1 MFDLG
6 LMEIRWEKYRV
17 NRELWKDYKYSSF
30 VEEYNK
36 TVFSNEKKKALLD
49 WIEKWKNIKNLEFPT
64 EAKHFF
70 LDGRHLDEL
79 SKELIT
85 KAENE
90 VLVVNPFVNKCDLS
104 DTLKEASNQGT
115 NVNLLTRPPDD
126 KNLEYR
132 RAKEEYHL
140 GLKKAGVNVRYNKA
154 VHAKIIVVDRTVAI
168 SSSMNFYC
176 GSSGGKSW
184 EAGIISLEETVVK
197 PIINI
202 ILELLEKPETTEMI
216 IKNIVVTRGRL

>member
-1 MFDLG
+1 
-6 LMEIRWEKYRV
+6 MEIRWKKYRV
-17 NRELWKDYKYSSF
+17 NRELWREYKYSSY

-36 TVFSNEKKKALLD
+36 TVFSNEKKKALFD

-90 VLVVNPFVNKCDLS
+90 VLVVNPFVNKCALS
-104 DTLKEASNQGT
+104 DTLKEASNQGV
-115 NVNLLTRPPDD
+115 NVHLLTRPPDD
-126 KNLEYR
+126 KTLEYR

-140 GLKKAGVNVRYNKA
+140 TLKKAGVNVRYNKA

-184 EAGIISLEETVVK
+184 EAGIVTQEQTVVE
-197 PIINI
+197 PIVSKILK
-202 ILELLEKPETTEMI
+202 ILEKHETKEMKKEANTI
-216 IKNIVVTRGRL
+216 VFDNIKEISTF